1 MSSQH
6 KPRLSNVQQEEELN
20 NYISRLSG
28 DVNMKS
34 ILRDPVFWAFM
45 GCFVTAIALG
55 IKA

>member
-1 MSSQH
+1 MTLFAIIFLGFSDQ
-6 KPRLSNVQQEEELN
+6 LS